1 MESTRLKKVERLVQ
15 KELSLYFQPLST
27 HYLGRLI
34 SVTSVNISPDLSFAK
49 VFVSIFPVDSDNKV
63 FEMIQNE
70 TSKIKYHVS
79 KKLRNQLRKMPSIQF
94 MLDDSMDSVQRIN
107 ELLSS

>member
-34 SVTSVNISPDLSFAK
+34 SVTGVNISPDLSMAK
-49 VFVSIFPVDSDNKV
+49 VYLSIFPSDTDSAV
-63 FEMIQNE
+63 FKMIEEE
-70 TSKIKYHVS
+70 TGKIKYHVGN
-79 KKLRNQLRKMPSIQF
+79 KLRNQLRKIPNLQF
-94 MLDDSMDSVQRIN
+94 LVDDSLDSSARID
-107 ELLSS
+107 ELLSR